1 MWATCYC
8 ICTVGYYKPTC
19 STRDF
24 TNIIRASQLGGWIQ
38 CCNTHTIITSPRL
51 VLWLFPH
58 LHETPLL
65 HERSSGTAMVKG
77 GIGPVLTKVER
88 ACLWVWRLTIYSGHC
103 QYMMMMMMLLYI
115 SGAQSAGSG
124 NRLIPMC
131 SLLTLYENMTLG
143 PRVHR
148 AATLLEGIGRLDGRR
163 SVVYRTH
170 RCTCAPH
177 RPRKGPDR
185 PLRSTAP
192 PGPAPSESAPRS

>member
-88 ACLWVWRLTIYSGHC
+88 ACLWVMAFNYLFRPSPVYDDDDDVTVYQWCSKRRQWQSTDTNVLLVDAVREYDFRPTGPSGRH
-103 QYMMMMMMLLYI
+103 I
-115 SGAQSAGSG
+115 AGG
-124 NRLIPMC
+124 YWTP
-131 SLLTLYENMTLG
+131 G
-143 PRVHR
+143 Q
-148 AATLLEGIGRLDGRR
+148 
-163 SVVYRTH
+163 
-170 RCTCAPH
+170 
-177 RPRKGPDR
+177 
-185 PLRSTAP
+185 P
-192 PGPAPSESAPRS
+192 P